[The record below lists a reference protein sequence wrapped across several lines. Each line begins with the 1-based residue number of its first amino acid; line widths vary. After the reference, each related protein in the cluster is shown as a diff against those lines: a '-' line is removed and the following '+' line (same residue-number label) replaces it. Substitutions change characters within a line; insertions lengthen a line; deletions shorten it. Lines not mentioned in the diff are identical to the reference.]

1 MTKVEEFK
9 DYFDEVGS
17 MPNAKVKWN
26 KNIVT
31 VTLEIKGLRL
41 SKMFNAETANFL
53 PISGDRYA
61 DMLFKDMLIE
71 LIRNWLHIYGVDF

>member
-1 MTKVEEFK
+1 MTKAEEFK
-9 DYFDEVGS
+9 DYFDEMGS
-17 MPNAKVKWN
+17 IPNVKVKWN

-31 VTLEIKGLRL
+31 VTLELKGLRL
-41 SKMFNAETANFL
+41 SKMFDAETANFL

-71 LIRNWLHIYGVDF
+71 LIRN